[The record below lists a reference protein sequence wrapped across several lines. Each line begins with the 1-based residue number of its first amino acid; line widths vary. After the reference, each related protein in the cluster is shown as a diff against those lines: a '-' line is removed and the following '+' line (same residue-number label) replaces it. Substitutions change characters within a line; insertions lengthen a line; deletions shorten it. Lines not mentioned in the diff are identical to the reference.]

1 MTPFGG
7 AFTRLVRVQGFEFS
21 LFADRYGF
29 KNTAH
34 GLPVGVPAPLVSLN
48 RTYPKTRHELD
59 PWYARKF
66 PENSL
71 IAFPQNHMTD
81 LTDDSEAGGAAPHA
95 RARQPISPQERELR
109 AVRESI
115 KLAQLKKASLD
126 QRLWTYLRGKMA
138 TAGPA
143 EEAAAPLTSL
153 NPNLTSG
160 GSGSDDD
167 WMVISSGS
175 SSSDQTAP
183 RREGAREDASL
194 TRSAHDDELEQEQI
208 RADDDDDDGL
218 ALEENDSEGEDGLC
232 LEDNPNEEDAAHQDN
247 LVSDGD
253 DGLCLEEN

>member
-1 MTPFGG
+1 M
-7 AFTRLVRVQGFEFS
+7 
-21 LFADRYGF
+21 DC
-29 KNTAH
+29 
-34 GLPVGVPAPLVSLN
+34 
-48 RTYPKTRHELD
+48 PKI
-59 PWYARKF
+59 PRKF
-66 PENSL
+66 S
-71 IAFPQNHMTD
+71 IAIHQNLMAD

-153 NPNLTSG
+153 NTNLTSG

-208 RADDDDDDGL
+208 RANDDDGL